1 MQGVIERTQKETESI
16 VGLSSA
22 DVQQRL
28 RRGESNEYEARVGRS
43 YWDIFR
49 ENVLNLF
56 NIVLG
61 SLLIGVILLGD
72 YATAIFAGFS
82 VVSNTFFGMIQEF
95 SAKRQLDRLAALSEQ
110 NVPCLRD
117 GKWIDVPM
125 RKVVKDEMIRVEP
138 GDRLVVD
145 GEIARSDSLEMDES
159 LLTGESEAISKVPG
173 DDVFSGSFCNRRH
186 RHHAR
191 LQSRRRKLYQ
201 PAFNHCQAIQ
211 DRQNADPDQN
221 RYHRRDHGLDYVR
234 LCAADLHHRFL
245 D

>member
-1 MQGVIERTQKETESI
+1 MS
-16 VGLSSA
+16 
-22 DVQQRL
+22 
-28 RRGESNEYEARVGRS
+28 
-43 YWDIFR
+43 W
-49 ENVLNLF
+49 NLF

-159 LLTGESEAISKVPG
+159 LLTGESEAISKAP
-173 DDVFSGSFCNRRH
+173 
-186 RHHAR
+186 
-191 LQSRRRKLYQ
+191 RRRSVL
-201 PAFNHCQAIQ
+201 PARFVPPAPASCALPKSALKAILIGY
-211 DRQNADPDQN
+211 RPLPNN
-221 RYHRRDHGLDYVR
+221 TRSSKRRPR
-234 LCAADLHHRFL
+234 
-245 D
+245 